1 MRSEASS
8 SFPSAEELWTSLFK
22 NLCERIGPCF
32 ARSETREGVQAYLR
46 GLLSPVERKNGW
58 QLAEEAGLSTPYAM
72 QYLLNRA
79 VWESDEVRDQLQA
92 YVREM
97 MAGPDGMLVM
107 DAHRLSQ
114 KGEEIGRGAATRQ
127 WDGRTH

>member
-1 MRSEASS
+1 MAYS
-8 SFPSAEELWTSLFK
+8 
-22 NLCERIGPCF
+22 
-32 ARSETREGVQAYLR
+32 VQWNAKT
-46 GLLSPVERKNGW
+46 GGNW
-58 QLAEEAGLSTPYAM
+58 QKRQACRPPM
-72 QYLLNRA
+72 PRQYLLNRA